1 MSRRLPLF
9 LSLAFF
15 LLSSCS
21 ASAGEGDWTPRT
33 GDIVFQESTSGQSTA
48 IAAATGSRWT
58 HVGVVF
64 VEGGSAWVFEGVQ
77 PVGVSLLDRWVVSG
91 KGGDVVVKRL
101 KEADELLSPEVLK
114 RMAAVRKDL
123 TGKDYDLLFGWSD
136 EEIYCSE
143 LVWKL
148 FDRAAGL
155 QLGKLEKLR
164 DFELGHPVVQ
174 AKLKERYGDA
184 VPLDETVI
192 SPGSLFEDRR
202 LRTVHRR

>member
-1 MSRRLPLF
+1 MSRRFTF

-15 LLSSCS
+15 LLCTCS
-21 ASAGEGDWTPRT
+21 ASAAEDEWTPRT
-33 GDIVFQESTSGQSTA
+33 GDIVFQESTSSQSAA

-64 VEGGSAWVFEGVQ
+64 VEGGAAWVFEGVQ
-77 PVGVSLLDRWVVSG
+77 PVGVSLLDRWMASG
-91 KGGDVVVKRL
+91 KGGTVVVKRL
-101 KEADELLSPEVLK
+101 KEADKLLTPDVLK
-114 RMAAVRKDL
+114 RMTAVRENL

-148 FDRAAGL
+148 FDRAAGI

-164 DFELGHPVVQ
+164 DFALDLPVVR
-174 AKLKERYGDA
+174 AKLKERYGNA
-184 VPLDETVI
+184 VPMDETVI
-192 SPGSLFEDRR
+192 SPGSLFEDRH
-202 LRTVHRR
+202 LLTVYRR